1 MTTIITKPKIEISPD
16 LLSKLETQ
24 IHEAGQVVVHCI
36 LSNASPSGM
45 YMRIW
50 PTTHLYPH
58 NSDHVSELI
67 HAENICYYP
76 AWQEMKKGDNYFTL
90 IFAGLPKSCTVFDL
104 MEDCKGSMGAF
115 CIMNIPRNETDVYYA
130 HL

>member
-1 MTTIITKPKIEISPD
+1 VTTIITKPKVEISPD
-16 LLSKLETQ
+16 LLSKLDSQ

-36 LSNASPSGM
+36 VQNTSAEGM

-50 PTTHLYPH
+50 PSTNLYPH
-58 NSDHVSELI
+58 LSSHRSELV

-76 AWQEMKKGDNYFTL
+76 AWQEMRSGDNYFTL
-90 IFAGLPKSCTVFDL
+90 IFSGLPRSCDVFDL
-104 MEDCKGSMGAF
+104 IEHCNGNMGAF
-115 CIMNIPRNETDVYYA
+115 RIMNIPRNETDVYYA